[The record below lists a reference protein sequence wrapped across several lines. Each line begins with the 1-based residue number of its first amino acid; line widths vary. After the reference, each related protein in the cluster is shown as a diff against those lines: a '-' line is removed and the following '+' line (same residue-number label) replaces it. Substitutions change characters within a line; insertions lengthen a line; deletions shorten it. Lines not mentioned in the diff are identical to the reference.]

1 MLFIIYFMSPVLTK
15 NSFFHLFIKVLLR
28 DISLLFVWS
37 AQGWARAKRTPSY
50 YYVPGFR
57 IGMNIS
63 LKPQKKPARKVLY

>member
-1 MLFIIYFMSPVLTK
+1 ME
-15 NSFFHLFIKVLLR
+15 
-28 DISLLFVWS
+28 S